1 MDSCISFSFIL
12 IRTYAMIMSLLFRH
26 TAFNRFL
33 VCEVSCYA
41 LFVDSVFLFPAR
53 ASLISLHGTT
63 AVEYGGEAN
72 FNCKLPNPKGVLQ
85 VTWQRGLRPQ
95 SLENMATYNKPVGE
109 QINEPFKGKV
119 ILSNSSLSSSSITL
133 KNVTWADENCYVCS
147 FNVYPDG
154 SQRKQIC
161 LKVEGISETHKRNSS
176 ASSSAP
182 NNRKEELSCSAT
194 GKPAPKISW
203 DTSDLPRTDSPQL
216 TKVSNSDGTFTIS
229 SNITVE
235 MPTNWRG
242 LVFCVI
248 NQGLR
253 GERQE
258 EFHFSSL
265 EKEEEEGN
273 VSQKALIIAVL
284 AVIIC
289 VTVVAVVFIHKSRL
303 KRTCNDFTAV

>member
-289 VTVVAVVFIHKSRL
+289 VTVVAVVFIHKRL